1 MVVFYNQAER
11 KPHRSRYGLH
21 AATDA
26 AADEHMA
33 DVTALYLQAQA
44 LRAGGE
50 RVVSTDEMT
59 GSQALE
65 RTHPPIPMGP
75 GRAERREVGH
85 IPHGPFALFRKFALA
100 RGTLAAPSHRATRTE
115 QRRL

>member
-1 MVVFYNQAER
+1 
-11 KPHRSRYGLH
+11 
-21 AATDA
+21 
-26 AADEHMA
+26 MA

-75 GRAERREVGH
+75 GRAERREFEY
-85 IPHGPFALFRKFALA
+85 IRRGPL
-100 RGTLAAPSHRATRTE
+100 GTGSVRWERFCL
-115 QRRL
+115 LK

>member
-21 AATDA
+21 AAPDA

-75 GRAERREVGH
+75 GRAERRGVGY
-85 IPHGPFALFRKFALA
+85 IPRGPLSLIGRFE
-100 RGTLAAPSHRATRTE
+100 AAQRTI
-115 QRRL
+115 